1 MLRIARTIALLAIL
15 ISPGSFWRLPECEA
29 QNRSAPPEYDYHS
42 LAVTSI
48 SSSAAEASK
57 LTDIPQRVKLLLYA
71 AKILPPS
78 QHDEAIHLLA
88 VALGDIKQW
97 GSEDKASWYQRHTA
111 ATLRNDVL
119 ALYA

>member
-1 MLRIARTIALLAIL
+1 MRRIAITLAVVALL
-15 ISPGSFWRLPECEA
+15 ISSGQWSECSA
-29 QNRSAPPEYDYHS
+29 QNKIAAPEYDYYS

-97 GSEDKASWYQRHTA
+97 G
-111 ATLRNDVL
+111 L
-119 ALYA
+119 